1 MKDTTSN
8 SSSLL
13 PVPCSLIPKLAII
26 GVGLIGGSLGLCLKD
41 KLGDKIYI
49 TGLCRTEKSM
59 NTAME
64 LGAVDF
70 ASNDLEK
77 VVGGAD
83 VIFLSPPVLQIVPM
97 VKKIL
102 PYLKD
107 GAIITDAGSTKKF
120 IWDELKKILPPNI
133 YYIAGHPMT
142 GREKSG
148 VTAASKDLF
157 KNKAYVIVED
167 TGAPAEVHEKLM
179 SLLRLTE
186 ANFTSLDIA
195 KHDRCASIISHVPHL
210 TAAALVT
217 LLNRAGDDLD
227 SCLKLI
233 GGGFK
238 DTTRIASSN
247 ADMWADIC
255 MTNADAIT
263 GHLRDLQGILD
274 EVIKAIDNRDR
285 QAIHDY
291 FAKSKE
297 RRDEILMTVEKKF
310 DPN

>member
-1 MKDTTSN
+1 MEK
-8 SSSLL
+8 L
-13 PVPCSLIPKLAII
+13 VPKLAII

-41 KLGDKIYI
+41 KLGDKIFI
-49 TGLCRTEKSM
+49 TGLCRTENSM
-59 NTAME
+59 RRATE
-64 LGAVDF
+64 LGAVDL
-70 ASNDLEK
+70 ACPDLEQ

-83 VIFLSPPVLQIVPM
+83 IIFLSPPVLQIVPM

-102 PYLKD
+102 PFVKS
-107 GAIITDAGSTKKF
+107 GAILTDAGSTKQF
-120 IWDELKKILPPNI
+120 IWQELKKILPPDI
-133 YYIAGHPMT
+133 FYIAGHPMT

-148 VTAASKDLF
+148 VEAADKNLF
-157 KNKAYVIVED
+157 KGKAYVIVED
-167 TGAPAEVHEKLM
+167 TGAPPAAYEKLM

-186 ANFTSLDIA
+186 ANFLTIDIA

-217 LLNRAGDDLD
+217 LLNDAGDDLD

-255 MTNADAIT
+255 MTNGEAIAAN
-263 GHLRDLQGILD
+263 LRDLQDILGK
-274 EVIKAIDNRDR
+274 VICAIDARDR
-285 QAIHDY
+285 QAVHDY
-291 FAKSKE
+291 FAKSKA
-297 RRDEILMTVEKKF
+297 RRDKILESLTF